1 MRVEPCSTLVGMPD
15 ALDRLATIFTARA
28 GRTDTRPRWDWLVLL
43 ASLISAGVALTNAW
57 LAYGLREQLHDL
69 RAQREGAARPYLI
82 MRSALAIRGSNWLG
96 ITLENIG
103 SGPALGVTVDGRLIE
118 EPPEWPQVPRWYTNQ
133 MVRAAFASEEDRAH
147 PFGDLHAIAAEHIGT
162 VWFYG
167 TWASSEDRA
176 GIIYFLGAHVNYH
189 DLFGN
194 RIEAGRDG
202 ELWASITFPEE

>member
-1 MRVEPCSTLVGMPD
+1 MQD
-15 ALDRLATIFTARA
+15 ALTRLSDAFTRRA
-28 GRTDTRPRWDWLVLL
+28 HPAPAGNRGWLMVL
-43 ASLISAGVALTNAW
+43 ASLISGGVTLANTW
-57 LAYGLREQLHDL
+57 LAYSLREQIRDMGV
-69 RAQREGAARPYLI
+69 QREGVTRPYLI

-96 ITLENIG
+96 VTLENIG
-103 SGPALGVTVDGRLIE
+103 AEPALDITVEGRLIE

-133 MVRAAFASEEDRAH
+133 MVRAAFANEEDRAH
-147 PFGDLHAIAAEHIGT
+147 PFGDLHAIAAEQIGT

-176 GIIYFLGAHVNYH
+176 GIIYFLGAHVTYH

-202 ELWASITFPEE
+202 ELWSSINFPEE